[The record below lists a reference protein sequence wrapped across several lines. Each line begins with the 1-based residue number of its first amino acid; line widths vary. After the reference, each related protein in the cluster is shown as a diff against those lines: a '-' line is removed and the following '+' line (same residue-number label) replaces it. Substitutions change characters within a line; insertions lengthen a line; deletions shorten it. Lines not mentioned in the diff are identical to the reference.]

1 MYLSKL
7 EIVHLPKPKNI
18 GKHRFKLYFNSSA
31 PFWSSLKKWLVRLFL
46 LVIVFLLG
54 LTIGKQH
61 NSLEYNSE
69 NSPTANP
76 ASQPLATNNL
86 LVETPPPSKE
96 SSLLE
101 NQAAP
106 VSASKIDSNSKE
118 KDSIAIAVA
127 PNSFIPAQTLP
138 TNTVADKNSVTVSI
152 SSPPDSSPSS
162 SAPASLSPAVKPET
176 TNRLSQCENFLK
188 NRQLTTGPTGNA
200 LTCYQQLLSQSDS
213 LPQAKAG
220 LQKIEDSY
228 RTLIETALTQ
238 AGSVKKLREYLIGL
252 RQVNPQSDLFAQVDR
267 HYQTK
272 IESAISESQLS
283 QAQRYWKEL
292 SVLNP
297 KSVLLP
303 KLEAQLKSAAPK
315 VDKVSKVVKST
326 EDNQPKPTVLADT
339 ATSSTSPRQITQL
352 LQQCQTLLKANHLL
366 TGPTGNAV
374 ECYQQVLTLAPNHA
388 KAKAGLK
395 QIEQRYQTWIQNA
408 LKKGQLA
415 KAKSYLNSL
424 RQINPAS
431 SALNKLQQQ
440 IEKPAPAP
448 LPSIEKPAPAP
459 VPSPAMVSQPIP
471 SPVVSSKKPTTVH
484 PPKAPTVTPAPRPKS
499 SPAPPTR
506 PSESASSIPPAT
518 PATPS
523 FTTQPPR
530 CSEIFIQESLGI
542 QPLNKEEREFKRNY
556 CN

>member
-7 EIVHLPKPKNI
+7 ELVHLPKPKNI
-18 GKHRFKLYFNSSA
+18 GKHKFKLYFNSSA
-31 PFWSSLKKWLVRLFL
+31 PFWSTLKKWLVRLFL

-61 NSLEYNSE
+61 NSPEYNSE
-69 NSPTANP
+69 NSPTANNR
-76 ASQPLATNNL
+76 ASQSLAASNPP
-86 LVETPPPSKE
+86 VETALPGKV

-101 NQAAP
+101 HQTVAP
-106 VSASKIDSNSKE
+106 VSPNKIEFNAEDKE
-118 KDSIAIAVA
+118 KDSIPLTVA
-127 PNSFIPAQTLP
+127 PNLLTPAQTLP
-138 TNTVADKNSVTVSI
+138 TNVVKGKNSVTTSI
-152 SSPPDSSPSS
+152 SSTHESS
-162 SAPASLSPAVKPET
+162 SSLPAPTSLSAAVNPEVV
-176 TNRLSQCENFLK
+176 NRLRQCENFLK
-188 NRQLTTGPTGNA
+188 NNRLTTGPTGNA
-200 LTCYQQLLSQSDS
+200 LTCYQQLLSQFDN

-220 LQKIEDSY
+220 LQKIEDRY

-252 RQVNPQSDLFAQVDR
+252 RQVNPQSDLLAQVDR

-272 IESAISESQLS
+272 IESAISASQLS

-297 KSVLLP
+297 KSALLT
-303 KLEAQLKSAAPK
+303 KLEAQLKSAVPK
-315 VDKVSKVVKST
+315 VEQVSTVVNSK
-326 EDNQPKPTVLADT
+326 VLADRATT
-339 ATSSTSPRQITQL
+339 ATPAQQIAQL

-366 TGPTGNAV
+366 TGSTGNAV
-374 ECYQQVLTLAPNHA
+374 ECYQQVLTLAPNHT

-395 QIEQRYQTWIQNA
+395 QIEQRYQTWTQNA

-415 KAKSYLNSL
+415 KAKSYLNNL
-424 RQINPAS
+424 RQVNSAS
-431 SALNKLQQQ
+431 PVLNKLQRQ
-440 IEKPAPAP
+440 IDKPAPAP
-448 LPSIEKPAPAP
+448 MPSIEKSAPAQ
-459 VPSPAMVSQPIP
+459 VPSPAVVSQPTP
-471 SPVVSSKKPTTVH
+471 SPVVPAKKPTTVH

-499 SPAPPTR
+499 SPAPSTR
-506 PSESASSIPPAT
+506 PSESASAIPPVVK

-523 FTTQPPR
+523 FTAQPPR

-542 QPLNKEEREFKRNY
+542 QPLNKEEREFKRKY